1 MYIGNGE
8 VIEARGHAYGVV
20 KTKLKD
26 RAWTSW
32 GELPDLEYV
41 EEKKMFN
48 KGEELEALDYLVEKG
63 RITNKDLALK
73 KLAVVNDE
81 DWVFIKWAN
90 DVKKLQ

>member
-1 MYIGNGE
+1 
-8 VIEARGHAYGVV
+8 
-20 KTKLKD
+20 
-26 RAWTSW
+26 
-32 GELPDLEYV
+32 
-41 EEKKMFN
+41 MFN

-90 DVKKLQ
+90 DVKQLSM

>member
-1 MYIGNGE
+1 MYIGNGD

-32 GELPDLEYV
+32 GKLPDLEYV